1 MPCQCVIIVTGLS
14 FIASTRTITHVLMN
28 ILAVAVAFVS
38 AYLLGSIP
46 TSVWYGRAFFRVDVR
61 DFGSGNAGATNTFRV
76 LGKRAGTIVLLCDML
91 KGYSAALL
99 ATLLLQSGY
108 ISETNVLMFK
118 LIFGLI
124 AVVGHLYPV
133 FAQFRGGKG
142 VATLLGMVLA
152 THPEVAVVCIGI
164 FLLVVIASQY
174 VSLGSLLAA
183 LSFPILLLLRVFG
196 QKESPLLIVFGFV
209 VFLLVVLTHKK
220 NISRIISGQE
230 SRTVLIRL
238 RKKK

>member
-1 MPCQCVIIVTGLS
+1 
-14 FIASTRTITHVLMN
+14 MN

-108 ISETNVLMFK
+108 IAETNVLMFK